1 MSKQSGFTLIEL
13 MIVVAIIAILAA
25 VALPAYRDYVTRAQV
40 SEGFSLAT
48 SAKVA
53 IATYY
58 GEYSAYPNNNAS
70 AGMALP
76 ASIKGKYVSA
86 VVVDNTGSITITY
99 GGGSNA
105 AINGQSMT
113 MQATN
118 NGGALN
124 WTCSGLPRKYL
135 PSNC

>member
-1 MSKQSGFTLIEL
+1 MAKQSGFTLIEL

-40 SEGFSLAT
+40 AEGYSLAT
-48 SAKVA
+48 GAKVA

-58 GEYSAYPNNNAS
+58 GEYGQFPNTNPS
-70 AGMALP
+70 AGMAQP
-76 ASIKGKYVSA
+76 TSYSGKYVAS
-86 VVVDNTGSITITY
+86 VTVDDTGAIKIVY
-99 GGGSNA
+99 GGGSNSV
-105 AINGQSMT
+105 INGQTMT
-113 MQATN
+113 MQAAN
-118 NGGALN
+118 NGGSLS

>member
-40 SEGFSLAT
+40 AEGYSLAT
-48 SAKVA
+48 GAKTA

-58 GEYSAYPNNNAS
+58 ASYGAYPNDNS
-70 AGMALP
+70 DAGMATSG
-76 ASIKGKYVSA
+76 SIKGKYVASVA
-86 VVVDNTGSITITY
+86 VDATGNITITY
-99 GGGSNA
+99 GGASNSV
-105 AINGQSMT
+105 ISGQSMI
-113 MQATN
+113 MAAAN
-118 NGGALN
+118 NGGSLN